1 VGLWEL
7 LRKDRRAGLA
17 AAAML
22 GTLTVALIYYLNF
35 KYGFSMHPERDLP
48 REVRERDYFFIASFA
63 YFGVLV
69 SVGLGATMRGLANLL
84 AARLDEPLRWRAAA
98 PVLLIAAIPLLANR
112 TTASRADEYLARD
125 VAIDMLES
133 VEPYGILITAGDN
146 DTFPL
151 WYAQEV
157 LGVRRDVTLANLSL
171 MNTRWHLRQLR
182 RRETPEFEPK
192 KAAKLWQ
199 PGPAEP
205 QLHLGDTARADA
217 GTTASPRR
225 PEGSVFGLTEG
236 QLDSLPEAIG
246 VRQNSGVQ
254 LDSLIIAFGNDYL
267 TLQDI
272 ASIGL
277 IRDNLGK
284 RPIYFSWSDGNYPDQ
299 TLGLSAYLLT
309 TGLVR
314 KLMPAPIKEGSG
326 IVFSNSLGFVD
337 VPTTRKLLWET
348 YRWQTA
354 ARARPRGWVDVPSA
368 SILQLYLIVYREA
381 GQILGSQG
389 LPEEGARADS
399 VAAAVMDNIARGERN

>member
-1 VGLWEL
+1 
-7 LRKDRRAGLA
+7 
-17 AAAML
+17 
-22 GTLTVALIYYLNF
+22 
-35 KYGFSMHPERDLP
+35 
-48 REVRERDYFFIASFA
+48 
-63 YFGVLV
+63 
-69 SVGLGATMRGLANLL
+69 
-84 AARLDEPLRWRAAA
+84 
-98 PVLLIAAIPLLANR
+98 
-112 TTASRADEYLARD
+112 
-125 VAIDMLES
+125 
-133 VEPYGILITAGDN
+133 
-146 DTFPL
+146 
-151 WYAQEV
+151 
-157 LGVRRDVTLANLSL
+157 
-171 MNTRWHLRQLR
+171 
-182 RRETPEFEPK
+182 
-192 KAAKLWQ
+192 
-199 PGPAEP
+199 
-205 QLHLGDTARADA
+205 
-217 GTTASPRR
+217 
-225 PEGSVFGLTEG
+225 VFGLTGG

-314 KLMPAPIKEGSG
+314 KLMPAPIKEGGG

-368 SILQLYLIVYREA
+368 SILQLYLIIYREA
-381 GQILGSQG
+381 GQILGSRG
-389 LPEEGARADS
+389 LADEGARADS

>member
-1 VGLWEL
+1 
-7 LRKDRRAGLA
+7 
-17 AAAML
+17 
-22 GTLTVALIYYLNF
+22 
-35 KYGFSMHPERDLP
+35 
-48 REVRERDYFFIASFA
+48 
-63 YFGVLV
+63 
-69 SVGLGATMRGLANLL
+69 
-84 AARLDEPLRWRAAA
+84 
-98 PVLLIAAIPLLANR
+98 VLLLAAIPLLANR
-112 TTASRADEYLARD
+112 TTASRADEFLARD

-133 VEPYGILITAGDN
+133 IEPYGILITAGDN

-157 LGVRRDVTLANLSL
+157 LGIRRDVTLANLSL

-192 KAAKLWQ
+192 RAAKIWQ

-205 QLHLGDTARADA
+205 TLQLGDTGRGADGPA
-217 GTTASPRR
+217 AAWRR
-225 PEGSVFGLTEG
+225 PEGPVLGLTEG

-246 VRQNSGVQ
+246 VRQHSGVQ

-267 TLQDI
+267 ELKDI

-314 KLMPAPIKEGSG
+314 KLMPTPIKEGRG

-337 VPTTRKLLWET
+337 IPTTRKLLWET
-348 YRWQTA
+348 YRWRTA

-368 SILQLYLIVYREA
+368 SILQVYLIIYREA
-381 GQILGSQG
+381 GQLLSSQG

-399 VAAAVMDNIARGERN
+399 VAAAVLDNIERGERN

>member
-1 VGLWEL
+1 
-7 LRKDRRAGLA
+7 LA
-17 AAAML
+17 
-22 GTLTVALIYYLNF
+22 
-35 KYGFSMHPERDLP
+35 S
-48 REVRERDYFFIASFA
+48 
-63 YFGVLV
+63 
-69 SVGLGATMRGLANLL
+69 GATAN
-84 AARLDEPLRWRAAA
+84 P
-98 PVLLIAAIPLLANR
+98 
-112 TTASRADEYLARD
+112 
-125 VAIDMLES
+125 
-133 VEPYGILITAGDN
+133 
-146 DTFPL
+146 
-151 WYAQEV
+151 
-157 LGVRRDVTLANLSL
+157 ANLSL

-182 RRETPEFEPK
+182 AAGNPEFE
-192 KAAKLWQ
+192 ARRQRALATR
-199 PGPAEP
+199 PAEP
-205 QLHLGDTARADA
+205 QLHLGDTARAA
-217 GTTASPRR
+217 TGTTAPPRR

-326 IVFSNSLGFVD
+326 IVFYNSLGFVD
-337 VPTTRKLLWET
+337 VPTTRKLPWGPT
-348 YRWQTA
+348 GGKP
-354 ARARPRGWVDVPSA
+354 RPRPRAAGGCAVGVDPA
-368 SILQLYLIVYREA
+368 GLPDHLRA

-389 LPEEGARADS
+389 PGRRR
-399 VAAAVMDNIARGERN
+399 ARGLGKMAADGQYRTR

>member
-1 VGLWEL
+1 
-7 LRKDRRAGLA
+7 
-17 AAAML
+17 
-22 GTLTVALIYYLNF
+22 
-35 KYGFSMHPERDLP
+35 
-48 REVRERDYFFIASFA
+48 
-63 YFGVLV
+63 
-69 SVGLGATMRGLANLL
+69 
-84 AARLDEPLRWRAAA
+84 
-98 PVLLIAAIPLLANR
+98 VLLIAAIPLLANR
-112 TTASRADEYLARD
+112 MTASRADEYLARD

-182 RRETPEFEPK
+182 RRETPEFEPAR
-192 KAAKLWQ
+192 AAKIWQ
-199 PGPAEP
+199 PGTAEP
-205 QLHLGDTARADA
+205 ELHLGDSGRAGSVA
-217 GTTASPRR
+217 APVRR

-246 VRQNSGVQ
+246 VKRNSGVQ

-267 TLQDI
+267 ELKDI

-314 KLMPAPIKEGSG
+314 KLMPAPIKEGRG

-348 YRWQTA
+348 YRWPTA
-354 ARARPRGWVDVPSA
+354 ARARPRGWVDAPSA
-368 SILQLYLIVYREA
+368 SILQVYLIIYREA
-381 GQILGSQG
+381 GQIFAAQG
-389 LPEEGARADS
+389 LPDEGARADS
-399 VAAAVMDNIARGERN
+399 VAAAVMDNIQRGERN